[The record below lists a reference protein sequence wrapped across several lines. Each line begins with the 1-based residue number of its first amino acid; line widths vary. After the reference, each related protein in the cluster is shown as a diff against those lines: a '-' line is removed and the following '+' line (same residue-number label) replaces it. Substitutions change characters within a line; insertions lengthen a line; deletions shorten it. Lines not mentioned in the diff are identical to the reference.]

1 MAKKIILAALMLI
14 TTLGAA
20 NAQKSKVSDPK
31 PYYEIRKGGTI
42 TFKLLEHTGGG
53 YLWQWKNRTQV
64 NVVDSIGGTRWSE
77 SNSRKYG
84 APIYTIWKFRAVR
97 SGIDTLRFEEL
108 RVFQK
113 NSTIN
118 TKEIVIRV
126 R

>member
-1 MAKKIILAALMLI
+1 MMKKHLLAAFLAI
-14 TTLGAA
+14 ATLGIA

-31 PYYEIRKGGTI
+31 PYYEIRKGGII
-42 TFKLLEHTGGG
+42 TFRLLEHTGGG
-53 YLWQWKNRTQV
+53 YLWQWKNRAQV
-64 NVVDSIGGTRWSE
+64 SVVDSIGVTRWSE

-118 TKEIVIRV
+118 TKKIVVRV

>member
-1 MAKKIILAALMLI
+1 MLI
-14 TTLGAA
+14 TILGVT
-20 NAQKSKVSDPK
+20 NAQKPKVSDPK

-42 TFKLLEHTGGG
+42 TFRLLEHTGGG
-53 YLWQWKNRTQV
+53 YLWQWKNRAQV
-64 NVVDSIGGTRWSE
+64 SVADSIRVTRWSD

-84 APIYTIWKFRAVR
+84 APIYTIWKFRAVKP
-97 SGIDTLRFEEL
+97 GIDTLRFEEL

-118 TKEIVIRV
+118 TKVIVIRV